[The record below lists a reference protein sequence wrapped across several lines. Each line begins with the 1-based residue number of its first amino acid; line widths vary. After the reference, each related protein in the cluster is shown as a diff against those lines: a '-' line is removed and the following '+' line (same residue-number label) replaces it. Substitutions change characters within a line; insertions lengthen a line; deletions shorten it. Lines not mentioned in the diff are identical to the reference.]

1 MSKTMNTIDDV
12 TLYQSPVEEA
22 ATLDIQIR
30 INGQP
35 LFVHQARVSAIPFNQ
50 VWPGYQRPL
59 DQTEIAYFANWDMA
73 TPVQVEITCRE
84 SVESVRIRPT
94 SLGIIPQV
102 EDKVVIFFLQ
112 RACQLTVEFNGTHR
126 ALHLFANP
134 PLKSVPSKE
143 EPNILFFGPGVH
155 CPGII
160 RLVSNQTVYIDG
172 EAVVYGAIEGRNVEN
187 IRIVGRGILDGSKF
201 SRGDFSGIIS
211 LRGCHDVL
219 IDGIIMRD
227 PCAWT
232 VTPSYCQDVHI
243 RNVKLIGLWRYNA
256 DGIDFCNC
264 QHCSLTDSFLRTFD
278 DGVVFKGFPDRSGSG
293 LALQPVQDILVQR
306 CVFWCDWG
314 RAIEFG
320 AETVTPEISDIRCE
334 DCDIIHTTHIALDI
348 QNGDR
353 ALIHDVTFANIRV
366 ELDDDFTQPLMQKGV
381 DDSYN
386 PPVGQHYTPLL
397 VVLEVRKNY
406 YSKDS
411 ERGVI
416 EQIRFRD
423 IDVTA
428 WQLPVS
434 HLRGHDAQHQV
445 QHITFSNLVINGQKI
460 GDLDAT
466 GITCNEFVQ
475 GIEII

>member
-1 MSKTMNTIDDV
+1 MNSINDV
-12 TLYQSPVEEA
+12 TLYMAPVEETPA
-22 ATLDIQIR
+22 LDIEVK

-35 LFVHQARVSAIPFNQ
+35 LFVHRARVSAIPFNQ

-59 DQTEIAYFANWDMA
+59 EQTEIAYFAYWDMA
-73 TPVQVEITCRE
+73 APVQVEITCRDAE
-84 SVESVRIRPT
+84 NRVRIRP
-94 SLGIIPQV
+94 SALCIIPQV
-102 EDKVVIFFLQ
+102 QGKVIRFRLE
-112 RACQLTVEFNGTHR
+112 RPGQLTVEFNGTHH

-134 PLKSVPSKE
+134 LLESAPSKE

-155 CPGII
+155 CPGVIH
-160 RLVSNQTVYIDG
+160 LVSNQTVYIDG
-172 EAVVYGAIEGRNVEN
+172 EAVVYGAIEGKNVEN
-187 IRIVGRGILDGSKF
+187 IRILGRGILDGSKF
-201 SRGDFSGIIS
+201 SRNDFSGIIS
-211 LRGCHDVL
+211 LRGCSNVL
-219 IDGIIMRD
+219 IDGIILRD

-232 VTPSYCQDVHI
+232 VTPSYCQNVRI

-278 DGVVFKGFPDRSGSG
+278 DGVVFKGFPDRSGNG
-293 LALQPVQDILVQR
+293 LPLQPVQDILVER

-334 DCDIIHTTHIALDI
+334 DCDIIHTMHIALDI

-353 ALIHDVTFANIRV
+353 AHIHDVLFSNIRI
-366 ELDDDFTQPLMQKGV
+366 ELDDDFTQPIMQTGI
-381 DDSYN
+381 DDIYN
-386 PPVGQHYTPLL
+386 PPAGQRYTPLL

-411 ERGVI
+411 ERGRI
-416 EQIRFRD
+416 DHIQFQD
-423 IDVTA
+423 IMVTS

-434 HLRGHDAQHQV
+434 HLRGYDAQHQV
-445 QHITFSNLVINGQKI
+445 QNVTFEKLVINGQRVDTPEVA
-460 GDLDAT
+460 GFTL
-466 GITCNEFVQ
+466 NEFVQ
-475 GIEII
+475 EVDIR